1 MEEQVMLIQEDQDG
15 GATVEL
21 PKDLMPEV
29 EEAVPVAEVKDE
41 EDEDEA
47 AQRAEIEANGEVDPE
62 AEAIRQAK
70 REKRKSRKE
79 YHKKVQAEK
88 DTRLQ
93 LLQRQNQELLTRL
106 AEVERK
112 TQGHDIARI
121 DAAMTDQQ
129 ARITFAQQ
137 KMKEAI
143 ETGNGELHAKATEL
157 YYEARRT
164 VESLENLKKQATVPT
179 APPPTAPN
187 QAVQRLAADWLS
199 DNPWYDPSG
208 QDEDSEIAMTI
219 DKKMVKEGWNP
230 ASAEYWEEL
239 DNRLQKYLPH
249 RYNDSIDEIP
259 KSKPRTVVTGSGR
272 EAVSNSGGKANT
284 FTLSPDRVRAMK
296 DAGMWDDPEKRAK
309 MIKRYALEDRNRK

>member
-1 MEEQVMLIQEDQDG
+1 MEEQVMVIQEDQDG

-21 PKDLMPEV
+21 PKDLIPEV
-29 EEAVPVAEVKDE
+29 EVAAPEIKDEDE
-41 EDEDEA
+41 EDEA
-47 AQRAEIEANGEVDPE
+47 AERAEIEANGEVDPE

-143 ETGNGELHAKATEL
+143 ETGNGDLHAKATEL

-164 VESLENLKKQATVPT
+164 VESLENLKKQATTPS

-199 DNPWYDPSG
+199 DHPWYDPSG
-208 QDEDSEIAMTI
+208 ADEDSEIAMTI

-230 ASAEYWEEL
+230 ASIEYWEEL

-259 KSKPRTVVTGSGR
+259 KSRPKTVVTGSGR
-272 EAVSNSGGKANT
+272 ESVLNSGGRANT
-284 FTLSPDRVRAMK
+284 FTLSPDRVKAMK
-296 DAGMWDDPEKRAK
+296 DAGMWDDPEKRAR

>member
-21 PKDLMPEV
+21 PKDLIPEAG
-29 EEAVPVAEVKDE
+29 EAAPVTEIVNE

-70 REKRKSRKE
+70 RDKRKSRKE

-93 LLQRQNQELLTRL
+93 LLQRQNQELMTRL
-106 AEVERK
+106 SEVERK

-121 DAAMTDQQ
+121 DAAMSDQK
-129 ARITFAQQ
+129 ARVTFAQQ

-143 ETGNGELHAKATEL
+143 ETGNGDLHAQAQEL

-179 APPPTAPN
+179 SPPPTAPN

-230 ASAEYWEEL
+230 ASAEYWDEL

-249 RYNDSIDEIP
+249 RYNDFIDETP
-259 KSKPRTVVTGSGR
+259 KVKPKTVVTGSGR
-272 EAVSNSGGKANT
+272 EAVSNSGGRANT

-296 DAGMWDDPEKRAK
+296 DAGYWDDPEKRAR

>member
-21 PKDLMPEV
+21 PKDLIPEV
-29 EEAVPVAEVKDE
+29 EAEPAIEQKEDD
-41 EDEDEA
+41 EDEDA
-47 AQRAEIEANGEVDPE
+47 AAERAEIEANGQVDPE
-62 AEAIRQAK
+62 AEAARQAK
-70 REKRKSRKE
+70 RDKRKSRKE

-121 DAAMTDQQ
+121 DAAMQEQQ

-143 ETGNGELHAKATEL
+143 ETGNGDLHAKATEL

-164 VESLENLKKQATVPT
+164 SESLENLKKQATVPT
-179 APPPTAPN
+179 SRPPTAPDP
-187 QAVQRLAADWLS
+187 AVQRLAADWLN
-199 DNPWYDPSG
+199 DNSWYDPSG

-230 ASAEYWEEL
+230 ASPEYWDEL

-249 RYNDSIDEIP
+249 RYNDVIDETP
-259 KSKPRTVVTGSGR
+259 RSRPRTVVTGSGR
-272 EAVSNSGGKANT
+272 ESAANRGGRANT

-296 DAGMWDDPEKRAK
+296 DAGMWDDPEKRAR
-309 MIKRYALEDRNRK
+309 MIKRYALDDRNRK

>member
-21 PKDLMPEV
+21 PKDLIPEAG
-29 EEAVPVAEVKDE
+29 EAAPVTEISNE

-70 REKRKSRKE
+70 RDKRKSRKE

-143 ETGNGELHAKATEL
+143 ETGNGDLHAKATEL

-164 VESLENLKKQATVPT
+164 VESLENLKKQATTPSS
-179 APPPTAPN
+179 PPPTAPN

-199 DNPWYDPSG
+199 DNPWYDPRG

-249 RYNDSIDEIP
+249 RYNDSIDENP
-259 KSKPRTVVTGSGR
+259 KSRPKTVVTGSGR
-272 EAVSNSGGKANT
+272 ESVTNSGGRANT

-296 DAGMWDDPEKRAK
+296 DAGMWDDPEKRAR
-309 MIKRYALEDRNRK
+309 MIKRYALDDRNRK

>member
-29 EEAVPVAEVKDE
+29 EEAVPVAEIKDD

>member
-21 PKDLMPEV
+21 PKDLIPEV
-29 EEAVPVAEVKDE
+29 EAMPAIEAKEEDE
-41 EDEDEA
+41 EDDEA
-47 AQRAEIEANGEVDPE
+47 AQRAEIEANGAVDPE

-121 DAAMTDQQ
+121 DSAMTEQQ

-143 ETGNGELHAKATEL
+143 ETGNGDLHAKATEL

-164 VESLENLKKQATVPT
+164 AESLENLKKQATTPVSR
-179 APPPTAPN
+179 PPTAPDPL
-187 QAVQRLAADWLS
+187 VQKLAADWLT

-230 ASAEYWEEL
+230 SSPEYWDEL

-249 RYNDSIDEIP
+249 RYNDHIDETP
-259 KSKPRTVVTGSGR
+259 RSKPKTVVTGSGR
-272 EAVSNSGGKANT
+272 ESVTNSGGRANT

>member
-1 MEEQVMLIQEDQDG
+1 MGEQVMLIQEDQDG

-29 EEAVPVAEVKDE
+29 EEAVPVAEIKDD

>member
-21 PKDLMPEV
+21 PKDLIPEAG
-29 EEAVPVAEVKDE
+29 EAAPVAEISNE

-70 REKRKSRKE
+70 RDKRKSRKE

-143 ETGNGELHAKATEL
+143 ETGNGDLHAKATEL

-164 VESLENLKKQATVPT
+164 VESLENLKKQATISSS
-179 APPPTAPN
+179 PPPTAPN

-249 RYNDSIDEIP
+249 RYNDSIDENP
-259 KSKPRTVVTGSGR
+259 KSRPKTVVTGSGR
-272 EAVSNSGGKANT
+272 ESVTNSGGRANT

-296 DAGMWDDPEKRAK
+296 DAGMWDDPEKRAR

>member
-29 EEAVPVAEVKDE
+29 EEAVPVAEIKDD

-187 QAVQRLAADWLS
+187 QAVHRLAADWLS

>member
-15 GATVEL
+15 GATVEM
-21 PKDLMPEV
+21 PKDLIPMA
-29 EEAVPVAEVKDE
+29 EEPMPVAEAKDE
-41 EDEDEA
+41 DDEDEA

-93 LLQRQNQELLTRL
+93 LLQRQNQELLARIS
-106 AEVERK
+106 EVERK

-121 DAAMTDQQ
+121 DAAMTEQQ
-129 ARITFAQQ
+129 AKITFAQQ
-137 KMKEAI
+137 KMREAI
-143 ETGNGELHAKATEL
+143 ETGNGDLHTKATEL
-157 YYEARRT
+157 YYEARRSA
-164 VESLENLKKQATVPT
+164 EALENLKKQASAPKAT
-179 APPPTAPN
+179 APTAPN
-187 QAVQRLAADWLS
+187 QIVQRLAADWLS

-208 QDEDSEIAMTI
+208 RDADSEIAMTI

-230 ASAEYWEEL
+230 ESVEYWEEL

-249 RYNDSIDEIP
+249 RYNDSIDETP
-259 KSKPRTVVTGSGR
+259 KSRPRTVVTGSGR
-272 EAVSNSGGKANT
+272 EAVSNSGGKGNT
-284 FTLSPDRVRAMK
+284 ITISPDRVKAMK
-296 DAGMWDDPEKRAK
+296 DAGMWDDPEKRAR
-309 MIKRYALEDRNRK
+309 MIKRYVLEDRNRK